1 MLNEVDDNNQ
11 VDSPPFIIAKV
22 CFNTTIT
29 FQSNVTRKEGTLR
42 FDVSVNV
49 RTRNSQS

>member
-11 VDSPPFIIAKV
+11 VDSPPFIIAKGR
-22 CFNTTIT
+22 FNTTIT
-29 FQSNVTRKEGTLR
+29 FESIVSRKEDTLR